1 MRLRIAFKLNGDD
14 ADLARQIEHAAG
26 IPIDKIA
33 KVAMVRYMDE
43 VINRAKQMKD
53 EQDGRQPS
61 TSPPLDS
68 DGTVSSPSDAVS
80 CATV

>member
-1 MRLRIAFKLNGDD
+1 MRLRVAFKLSGDD

-26 IPIDKIA
+26 IPLDKIA

-43 VINRAKQMKD
+43 VLNRAKQMKD

-61 TSPPLDS
+61 TSPTIQS
-68 DGTVSSPSDAVS
+68 TGIVSPSPDAIPS
-80 CATV
+80 ETP

>member
-1 MRLRIAFKLNGDD
+1 MRLRIAFKLSGDD

-26 IPIDKIA
+26 ITIDKIA
-33 KVAMVRYMDE
+33 KVAMIRYMDE

-53 EQDGRQPS
+53 AQDGRQPS

-68 DGTVSSPSDAVS
+68 DGAVPSP
-80 CATV
+80 